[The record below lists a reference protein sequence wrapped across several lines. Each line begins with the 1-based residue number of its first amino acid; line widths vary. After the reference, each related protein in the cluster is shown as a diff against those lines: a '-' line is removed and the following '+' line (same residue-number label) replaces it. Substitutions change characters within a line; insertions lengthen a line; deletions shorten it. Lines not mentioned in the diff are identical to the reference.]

1 MSNFRQLK
9 SANGHILDRLFP
21 NRRQIPKIHLAYMVG
36 TILELHNHLKDLLSN
51 AVLLLKI
58 GANIQFWSVKISK
71 WAHFG

>member
-1 MSNFRQLK
+1 
-9 SANGHILDRLFP
+9 
-21 NRRQIPKIHLAYMVG
+21 MVG
-36 TILELHNHLKDLLSN
+36 IILELHNHLKDLLSN